1 MQKPWIKGY
10 KNDEELQDDIKK
22 MKDNGTAEDKIFVIS
37 HDVDRTERIIDNETA
52 SVIKVDGNFDKPGDE
67 IRAQLKEVGFD
78 DDEAESY
85 EGEMDKGTVF
95 LICTDPDFT
104 ENI

>member
-1 MQKPWIKGY
+1 
-10 KNDEELQDDIKK
+10 
-22 MKDNGTAEDKIFVIS
+22 MKENGTDEGKIFVIS
-37 HDVDRTERIIDNETA
+37 HDVDRTERIIENESA
-52 SVIKVDGNFDKPGDE
+52 SIIQVNGNFDKPGDE

-78 DDEAESY
+78 EDEAKSY